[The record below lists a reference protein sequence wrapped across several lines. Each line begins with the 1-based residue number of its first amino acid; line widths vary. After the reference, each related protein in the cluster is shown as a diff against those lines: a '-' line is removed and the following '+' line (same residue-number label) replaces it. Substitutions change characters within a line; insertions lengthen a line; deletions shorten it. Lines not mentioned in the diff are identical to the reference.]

1 MPVSFQIGGSSW
13 KALSTLSVHRYARLG
28 VLASRRNISVLETFN
43 SLSGKFQLP
52 SQLHFSYTYVRRIYT
67 YIYDVYIYILCVC
80 MYIYMYICVC
90 IYMYIHMYMYV
101 CMYVCW
107 CVCVTSKFLSTA
119 VVSSLHSSPPEI
131 QPLVKCFTFLYNLQ
145 EL

>member
-13 KALSTLSVHRYARLG
+13 KALSTLSVQRYARLG

-52 SQLHFSYTYVRRIYT
+52 SQLHFSCIYIYVLYIHIYTRIY
-67 YIYDVYIYILCVC
+67 IYCVY
-80 MYIYMYICVC
+80 VC
-90 IYMYIHMYMYV
+90 IYTCIYVCVYMYIHVYIYV
-101 CMYVCW
+101 CMYVCL

-119 VVSSLHSSPPEI
+119 VVSSLHSSPLEI